1 MNGEVQVLAKEKVI
15 FHLKKDVVLDHK
27 LTEIKEIGVSEIE
40 KPISESRFAKLKKS
54 LRKRSASIF
63 PL

>member
-15 FHLKKDVVLDHK
+15 FQLKKDVVLDHK

-54 LRKRSASIF
+54 LRKRSASI
-63 PL
+63 L